1 MDKTRK
7 NIIAFVSCNADS
19 CRDNACINTA
29 ALFARTGESV
39 LVIDAAGDESALSE
53 LFNAGGAGLADF
65 FRGECD
71 LESGTVEVSQ
81 AGQTLSLIPK
91 GTGSGVRLV
100 RVEKISDMLSQ
111 VAFRYHWVFINAG
124 NTEGDANAVLYA
136 YLANTVIVAQ
146 TESTTFESLE
156 KTYDLLK
163 HKADNV
169 LGVVLY
175 E

>member
-1 MDKTRK
+1 
-7 NIIAFVSCNADS
+7 
-19 CRDNACINTA
+19 
-29 ALFARTGESV
+29 
-39 LVIDAAGDESALSE
+39 
-53 LFNAGGAGLADF
+53 
-65 FRGECD
+65 
-71 LESGTVEVSQ
+71 
-81 AGQTLSLIPK
+81 
-91 GTGSGVRLV
+91 
-100 RVEKISDMLSQ
+100 MLSQ